1 MDKVLIVDDT
11 QSISNVLKA
20 TINEASNCHVSV
32 CQNYAETRQLL
43 EADSDFYA
51 AVLDLNL
58 PDAPNG
64 EVVDYV
70 LKKGIPSIVLTGN
83 LNEQVREKILSRP
96 IVDYVIKNNMSEIH
110 YVVSLI
116 ERLRKNPSIKI
127 LIVDDS
133 NSFRSYMSSLLKIHG
148 YQILEAADGKEAVE
162 ILDKNKDEILL
173 VLTDYN
179 MANMDGLEL
188 TNHIRREYSRS
199 ELCIIAISSQNAPAV
214 SAMFL
219 KAGANDTIHKPF
231 LVEEFYSRINNHIE
245 MMEYIRVVENMAI
258 RDQLTGLHN
267 RRYLFDTGNKAF
279 LEAQKNQ
286 RPLAVAIM
294 DVDFFKKVND
304 THGHEVGDIALK
316 KIASLLQEHAR
327 KNDIVARFG
336 GEEFCV
342 LVNGSDNPGVFF
354 EMLRRAIETAD
365 IPLPD
370 GSDLKITASIGLAY
384 ELEDTLEHTL
394 RLADMALYQAKE
406 RGRNQVV
413 ASNDAEIKE
422 AVSTRLRNQKRP

>member
-11 QSISNVLKA
+11 LSISEVLKA
-20 TINEASNCHVSV
+20 SISEKSECRVLI
-32 CQNYAETRQLL
+32 CKDFAETRQLL
-43 EADSDFYA
+43 EIESDFCA

-83 LNEQVREKILSRP
+83 LNENVREKILSRP
-96 IVDYVIKNNMSEIH
+96 IVDYVIKKNMSEIQ

-116 ERLRKNPSIKI
+116 HRLRKNPDIKI
-127 LIVDDS
+127 LVVDDS
-133 NSFRSYMSSLLKIHG
+133 PSFRSYIVSLLKIHG
-148 YQILEAADGKEAVE
+148 YQILEAADGDEAMR
-162 ILDKNKDEILL
+162 ILDEYKDEIML

-179 MANMDGLEL
+179 MGKKDGLEL
-188 TNHIRREYSRS
+188 TNQIRRDFSRS
-199 ELCIIAISSQNAPAV
+199 ELCIIAISSQNVPEL

-219 KAGANDTIHKPF
+219 KAGANDTIIKPF
-231 LVEEFYSRINNHIE
+231 LVEEFYSRINHHVE
-245 MMEYIRVVENMAI
+245 MMEYIRLVENMAI

-267 RRYLFDTGNKAF
+267 RRYLFDAGDKLFSNAREKH
-279 LEAQKNQ
+279 Q
-286 RPLAVAIM
+286 PLGVAIL

-304 THGHEVGDIALK
+304 TYGHEVGDLALK
-316 KIASLLQEHAR
+316 EIAATLKEHSR

-354 EMLRRAIETAD
+354 EMMRRAIEAME
-365 IPLPD
+365 IPLDD
-370 GSDLKITASIGLAY
+370 GKKLQITASIGLAY
-384 ELEDTLEHTL
+384 DLEETLEKTL
-394 RLADMALYQAKE
+394 RLADMALYEAKKA
-406 RGRNQVV
+406 GRNRVV
-413 ASNDAEIKE
+413 TSSETELED
-422 AVSTRLRNQKRP
+422 AVSTRLRTQKRT